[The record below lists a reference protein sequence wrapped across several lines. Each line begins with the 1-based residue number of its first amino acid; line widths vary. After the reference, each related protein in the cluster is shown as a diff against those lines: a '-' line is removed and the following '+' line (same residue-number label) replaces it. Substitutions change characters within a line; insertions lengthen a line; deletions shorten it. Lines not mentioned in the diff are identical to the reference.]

1 MNLSCSSGMNMRLS
15 EHAEIRIRQRG
26 IPPLVVDLL
35 MAYGAEARA
44 IRCTRYFFDKPA
56 RRKVA
61 RAMGKQVMRRI
72 ENLLDA
78 MIVVGDDGTVLTAG
92 HRTERIRRL

>member
-1 MNLSCSSGMNMRLS
+1 MGCSGAMVMKVS
-15 EHAEIRIRQRG
+15 EHAGIRLQQRG

-35 MAYGAEARA
+35 LTYGAEARA

-56 RRKVA
+56 RRRVA
-61 RAMGKQVMRRI
+61 KAVGKQVMRRI
-72 ENLLDA
+72 EDMLDA
-78 MIVVGDDGTVLTAG
+78 MIVVGDDGTVVTAG